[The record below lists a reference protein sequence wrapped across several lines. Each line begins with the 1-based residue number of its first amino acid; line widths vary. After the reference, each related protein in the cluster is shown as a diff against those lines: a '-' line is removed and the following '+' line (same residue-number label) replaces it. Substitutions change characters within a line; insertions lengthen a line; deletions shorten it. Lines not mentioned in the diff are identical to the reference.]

1 MFINNI
7 KFVYVCEGEG
17 LGAIFGLAV
26 SLIVW
31 SRGHALK
38 GMAVIVNKNNST
50 TLCPPDPRVLG
61 KIIYRQI
68 CVKLSSSTSFL
79 AQPLYSIGI
88 ILGEGV
94 DRRDLRKKATF
105 LLIEIVAH
113 VGFSLEQVLL

>member
-1 MFINNI
+1 MFTKNI

-17 LGAIFGLAV
+17 LGAISGLAV

-50 TLCPPDPRVLG
+50 TLCPPDPRVPG
-61 KIIYRQI
+61 KIICIQI

-79 AQPLYSIGI
+79 AQPFYSVGI
-88 ILGEGV
+88 IFGEGI
-94 DRRDLRKKATF
+94 DQRDLRKKATF
-105 LLIEIVAH
+105 LLIH
-113 VGFSLEQVLL
+113 CYKT